1 MKTLKKDLEVI
12 FDSILEKSKTGEVPS
27 ESEVAQ
33 FERLSR
39 RFLSMANDA
48 WLEECEDFVHLA
60 NQLLKAVKKGQA
72 HDAIQL
78 VESLNDARTF
88 CHRTYKD

>member
-1 MKTLKKDLEVI
+1 MQSLKKELQSVFEAIQEKTHIGELPELQDVEQ
-12 FDSILEKSKTGEVPS
+12 FD
-27 ESEVAQ
+27 
-33 FERLSR
+33 RLSR
-39 RFLSMANDA
+39 KLLSLAKDE
-48 WLEECEDFVHLA
+48 WLGECEDFAHLA
-60 NQLLKAVKKGQA
+60 NQLLKAVKKGLA